1 MADVVIYGF
10 APSTY
15 TRTARM
21 ACEEKGVPH
30 RLEEIEIG
38 SARNLSMHPFG
49 KIPILEHGDA
59 RIFETFAITRYI
71 DEAFKGP
78 ALQPADAKGRA
89 VMTEWISAVLD
100 YAYPAIVRGLILPRP
115 VFPRRGVPVDD
126 AAVKANLP
134 KVEQVLKALDE
145 ALASNR
151 YFAGDAMSLAD
162 LFVLPI
168 LPYVGMTDEGRPL
181 LAKCARLS
189 RWQDTML
196 ARKSAPAT
204 EPKLAA

>member
-15 TRTARM
+15 TRTARL

-38 SARNLSMHPFG
+38 SARNLAMHPFG
-49 KIPILEHGDA
+49 KIPIMEHGEV
-59 RIFETFAITRYI
+59 RIFESFAIARYV

-78 ALQPADAKGRA
+78 ALQPADATGRA
-89 VMTEWISAVLD
+89 VMTQWISAVLD
-100 YAYPAIVRGLILPRP
+100 YAYPALVRGLILPRL
-115 VFPRRGVPVDD
+115 VFPRRGVPVDE

-134 KVEQVLKALDE
+134 NVEQVLKVLDG

-162 LFVLPI
+162 LFVLPL
-168 LPYVGMTDEGRPL
+168 LPYLGMIDDSRPL

-189 RWQDTML
+189 RWQDGML

>member
-1 MADVVIYGF
+1 MIYGF

-21 ACEEKGVPH
+21 VYEDKGVPH

-49 KIPILEHGDA
+49 KIPILEHGDV
-59 RIFETFAITRYI
+59 RVFETFAIARYI

-89 VMTEWISAVLD
+89 LMTSWISAVLD
-100 YAYPAIVRGLILPRP
+100 YAYPTLVRGLILPRL
-115 VFPRRGVPVDD
+115 VFPRRGVPVDE

-134 KVEQVLKALDE
+134 KVENVLTVLDSALIT
-145 ALASNR
+145 NR
-151 YFAGDAMSLAD
+151 YFAGDTVSLAD

-168 LPYVGMTDEGRPL
+168 LPYLGMIDETRAM
-181 LAKCARLS
+181 LAKCERLS
-189 RWQDTML
+189 NWQASML
-196 ARKSAPAT
+196 TRHSVPAT
-204 EPKLAA
+204 EPRLAA